1 MTFLAAF
8 RAMVFI
14 TSALFLLFHAGL
26 YRLVWRK
33 TFPDFTGPTLWSSKL
48 VSDRKAG
55 TSLDSVRLSLQG
67 AEMNSSLAVEGGVT
81 LSRAA

>member
-8 RAMVFI
+8 RAIVFI

-26 YRLVWRK
+26 YRLVCRK
-33 TFPDFTGPTLWSSKL
+33 TFPFTGPTLWSSKL

-55 TSLDSVRLSLQG
+55 TSLDSVRLSLHG
-67 AEMNSSLAVEGGVT
+67 AELNSSLAVEGGVT
-81 LSRAA
+81 LSGTA

>member
-14 TSALFLLFHAGL
+14 TSALFLLFHAGF
-26 YRLVWRK
+26 YRLVCPE
-33 TFPDFTGPTLWSSKL
+33 TFPDFTGPALWSSKL

-55 TSLDSVRLSLQG
+55 SSLDSVRLSLQG
-67 AEMNSSLAVEGGVT
+67 ADMNSSLAVEGGLT
-81 LSRAA
+81 LSGTA

>member
-26 YRLVWRK
+26 YRLVCRK

-48 VSDRKAG
+48 VSNRKAG
-55 TSLDSVRLSLQG
+55 TSFDSVRLSLLG
-67 AEMNSSLAVEGGVT
+67 AERNSSLAVEGGVT
-81 LSRAA
+81 LRGTA